1 MSLPANGE
9 TPHGSGAASLPP
21 PRVTDGASSRF
32 GAPVHL
38 VGRDLEVGI
47 IRAFLDRAW
56 SGGGAFLISGDA
68 GVGKSVL
75 IDAAA
80 GYAASIGFMVLRATG
95 AQFEAHV
102 SFAGLHQVLYPLLK
116 NLDQLDELQ
125 RRALDSAF
133 GLRQG
138 AAPDRMTISHAALE
152 LLVRFTATAAV
163 LIVVDDM
170 PWLDQVSAMILGF
183 VARRTAGTRIG
194 FLAAARTGEEGFL
207 RPGLAVDAYA
217 FARCRIPR
225 RKPFWTVAT
234 PLLRPVPGGVCW
246 PRPKAIRWRYWN
258 CRSPSRQRRS
268 DR

>member
-1 MSLPANGE
+1 MTN
-9 TPHGSGAASLPP
+9 
-21 PRVTDGASSRF
+21 GASSRW
-32 GAPVHL
+32 GAPVQL
-38 VGRDLEVGI
+38 VGRDLEFGI
-47 IRAFLDRAW
+47 VRAFLDRAYND
-56 SGGGAFLISGDA
+56 GGAFLISGEA

-80 GYAASIGFMVLRATG
+80 ADAASTGFIVLRATG

-133 GLRQG
+133 GGRQG
-138 AAPDRMTISHAALE
+138 AAPDRMAISHAALE
-152 LLVRFTATAAV
+152 LLVRSTAAAAV

-194 FLAAARTGEEGFL
+194 S
-207 RPGLAVDAYA
+207 
-217 FARCRIPR
+217 CRGPNR
-225 RKPFWTVAT
+225 
-234 PLLRPVPGGVCW
+234 
-246 PRPKAIRWRYWN
+246 
-258 CRSPSRQRRS
+258 
-268 DR
+268 

>member
-1 MSLPANGE
+1 M
-9 TPHGSGAASLPP
+9 
-21 PRVTDGASSRF
+21 
-32 GAPVHL
+32 
-38 VGRDLEVGI
+38 
-47 IRAFLDRAW
+47 

-80 GYAASIGFMVLRATG
+80 AHAASVGFTVLRATG
-95 AQFEAHV
+95 AQFEANV

-116 NLDQLDELQ
+116 NLDQLDDLQ

-152 LLVRFTATAAV
+152 LLVRSAAAAAV

-194 FLAAARTGEEGFL
+194 FLCHG
-207 RPGLAVDAYA
+207 P
-217 FARCRIPR
+217 
-225 RKPFWTVAT
+225 
-234 PLLRPVPGGVCW
+234 
-246 PRPKAIRWRYWN
+246 
-258 CRSPSRQRRS
+258 